1 MSSLSFKYH
10 YHMHSALG
18 TYLFSNILAVVLLE
32 GIYHLVVV
40 LANVLNVVAHAV
52 DSLLDVVVGLD
63 DAVLEVEA
71 AGVAMGHQHLLKTP
85 EDLRTLCLLAQS
97 YLLIVRLRITQILVL
112 VARLSCR
119 RQVLS
124 LHFLEGVR
132 ESNKEIVE
140 PLLGYVCGGQTFDL
154 AIVDGL
160 KLMELLVVVLLKHLL
175 EYLPG
180 QTVIGW
186 VHICSKL
193 YIIY

>member
-10 YHMHSALG
+10 YHMHSAPG

-32 GIYHLVVV
+32 GIHHLVVV
-40 LANVLNVVAHAV
+40 LANVLNVVADAV

-71 AGVAMGHQHLLKTP
+71 AGVAVGHQHLLETP
-85 EDLRTLCLLAQS
+85 EDLRTLRLLAQS
-97 YLLIVRLRITQILVL
+97 YLLVVRLSITQMLLL
-112 VARLSCR
+112 VARLSCC

-132 ESNKEIVE
+132 ESHEEIVE
-140 PLLGYVCGGQTFDL
+140 PLLGYVSGGQTLDL

-175 EYLPG
+175 EHLLR